1 MYHNFTLYL
10 TEEKESSY
18 DLKLFLHV
26 IYEIDCSM
34 HFLKDVLF
42 SMKDSIST
50 VMCGDVNKD
59 RRKFEK
65 IYYDHD
71 MKVQFEYLL
80 TWFEER
86 TEMNTHSITSH

>member
-1 MYHNFTLYL
+1 
-10 TEEKESSY
+10 
-18 DLKLFLHV
+18 
-26 IYEIDCSM
+26 
-34 HFLKDVLF
+34 
-42 SMKDSIST
+42 MKDSIST

-65 IYYDHD
+65 IYYEND

-86 TEMNTHSITSH
+86 TELNTHSITSHQALMLIY

>member
-1 MYHNFTLYL
+1 MEDKNYLNSLQKIQNLLRILYHNFTLYL

-71 MKVQFEYLL
+71 MKV
-80 TWFEER
+80 
-86 TEMNTHSITSH
+86 

>member
-1 MYHNFTLYL
+1 
-10 TEEKESSY
+10 
-18 DLKLFLHV
+18 
-26 IYEIDCSM
+26 
-34 HFLKDVLF
+34 
-42 SMKDSIST
+42 MKDSIST